1 MKAYG
6 YTRNA
11 KYHPAPGELLP
22 REPSIKQAPRDHDH
36 AKRKSARQ
44 SARTA
49 IKAEIFH

>member
-6 YTRNA
+6 YNRSA
-11 KYHPAPGELLP
+11 KFHPAPGERVD
-22 REPSIKQAPRDHDH
+22 REAVLKQAPRGLDS

-44 SARTA
+44 GARAA